1 MELIEQNTDKD
12 CVDVKKALEEH
23 ALERWQAAQRAM
35 SGVIQ
40 KDYVDRVVNMVEF
53 LPKDE
58 LAYMAESLVNM
69 TAFKR
74 KVTND
79 SETVGGPIDVAVISK
94 GDGFVW
100 IKRKHYFDGG
110 LNNHYFE
117 KFSKGS

>member
-1 MELIEQNTDKD
+1 MKANLHQFAASKWVTATD
-12 CVDVKKALEEH
+12 AM
-23 ALERWQAAQRAM
+23 ANAIQR
-35 SGVIQ
+35 
-40 KDYVDRVVNMVEF
+40 DYIDRVVHMVEF

-117 KFSKGS
+117 KFAKRS